1 MTHEELQALAGAYAL
16 GALDGEELQAFR
28 EHLPACWECRQQVLE
43 FEEVY
48 AEGSL
53 ALPPVKPDPALKGKL
68 LARISGQGPA
78 LPPAPA
84 PAPTVGPA
92 QAAARSGAASSDA
105 GLPPWVGLLLLGLAL
120 SALAC
125 ASLWLSARA
134 RAAGL
139 EARLQALESQGDER
153 MALAAQVARLE
164 GDWRQAHERLERLA
178 IELQV
183 WRRLLREPEAR
194 VEALRGTE
202 AAPGAVGRVLWH
214 GNQVALVAER
224 LPQLPPGQVYA
235 LWALEGE
242 RKLLAGLFPHAAE
255 GSTLVGLAALPAAVP
270 AGVQAFALTPEPEG
284 GGEAPTGQVV
294 LLGQVQ

>member
-78 LPPAPA
+78 LSPA
-84 PAPTVGPA
+84 PAPT
-92 QAAARSGAASSDA
+92 QAAVTSSAASSDA
-105 GLPPWVGLLLLGLAL
+105 GLPPWAAFLLLGLAL
-120 SALAC
+120 GALIC
-125 ASLWLSARA
+125 AGLWLSARA

-139 EARLQALESQGDER
+139 EARLQALESQKDER

-224 LPQLPPGQVYA
+224 LPQLAPGQVYA
-235 LWALEGE
+235 LWAVEGE
-242 RKLLAGLFPHAAE
+242 RKLLAGLFPQAAAE

-284 GGEAPTGQVV
+284 GGQAPTGQVV